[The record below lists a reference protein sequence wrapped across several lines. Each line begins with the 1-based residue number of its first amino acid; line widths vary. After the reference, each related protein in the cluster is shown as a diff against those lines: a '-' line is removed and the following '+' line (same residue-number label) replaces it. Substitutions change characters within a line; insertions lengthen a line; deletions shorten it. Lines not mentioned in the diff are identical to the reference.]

1 MGSDCIKYVF
11 WLPESLVISEIINTF
26 IMPLVINNIID
37 DNLFKIDLDM
47 ICLVYYLNTQVGVIK
62 LLGFFWGIISFD
74 FLELI
79 SGESMESRGTNVLF

>member
-47 ICLVYYLNTQVGVIK
+47 ICLVCYLNTQVGVIK
-62 LLGFFWGIISFD
+62 LVEFF
-74 FLELI
+74 
-79 SGESMESRGTNVLF
+79 